1 MGERGQGREVGSRG
15 RRGIYW
21 CLIRFQDLS
30 RCPEPDDEV
39 KVNEPKTS
47 LYTPAPFYP
56 QCLEQPV
63 NGRLSPGDMHMVCI
77 PDATR

>member
-1 MGERGQGREVGSRG
+1 M
-15 RRGIYW
+15 
-21 CLIRFQDLS
+21 
-30 RCPEPDDEV
+30 

-77 PDATR
+77 PDATC